1 MKNVYTKKNI
11 KSKWFLMNGSIL
23 KNVATQFALDQ
34 EELIELGIKAFLQDQ
49 LHRFEIERRTLFSK
63 HNVNA
68 LDEFDQLLIN
78 YPDDESNLLEE
89 FQRADYLSHQIEKTS
104 RLIKELNNKII

>member
-1 MKNVYTKKNI
+1 
-11 KSKWFLMNGSIL
+11 MNGSIL